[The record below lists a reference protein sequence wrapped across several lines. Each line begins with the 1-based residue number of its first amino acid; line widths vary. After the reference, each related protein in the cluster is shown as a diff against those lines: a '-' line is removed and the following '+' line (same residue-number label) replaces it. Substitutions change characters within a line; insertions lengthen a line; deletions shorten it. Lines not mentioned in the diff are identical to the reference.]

1 MAFQLM
7 LFLKTTQIVG
17 MAFQF
22 MLFLKTTQ
30 IVGMAFQLML
40 FLKTIHNCW
49 NSIPVDVVS
58 KNNTQ
63 ELEWHS
69 S

>member
-7 LFLKTTQIVG
+7 LFLKTTHKGWNGIPVD
-17 MAFQF
+17 
-22 MLFLKTTQ
+22 
-30 IVGMAFQLML
+30 VVS
-40 FLKTIHNCW
+40 KTIHNCW
-49 NSIPVDVVS
+49 NGIPVDAVS

-63 ELEWHS
+63 LLERHS